1 MADDKKNPFLHAL
14 NSVIGDT
21 PQEEGVTPSMSPI
34 DFIAPSMFGAAVEA
48 APRILGNEI
57 GSVGPGVARLI
68 AKQAA
73 GESLSM
79 AEQIQLAAAK
89 SAVQGPAGGITNNVA
104 MQQAGTPFQEAAAAR
119 AAQAQAAARTPPRY
133 AEGGEVAPAPE
144 AVQAPLLTGEQRLA
158 QEQQAA
164 IAPPPAPAA
173 QVSSQ
178 VNMFNPQGDLVSVPA
193 HQAKAAESEGYKP
206 ATDQDVHKHMS
217 EEKYGGLGQQAIAGL
232 EGVGQGIAG
241 PLATAAELALGV
253 NKEDILGREEANP
266 TTNMIGQGVGL
277 VGGSFIGSTEARG
290 LMTLPKLAEMAGAKA
305 VGTLLPEF
313 ASKEAALMAAKA
325 TGDELAIKAARGA
338 LEQLPMSA
346 RLGGAATKAA
356 VENMVIQGSNETSK
370 MILQDPKQ
378 SVETALVDVGLA
390 GLIGGGIGG
399 AIGAVPP
406 LWKAANESKLGQ
418 ALRAIKNDAEGA
430 LDVETVRV
438 NPILRKGLATFGGV
452 SEKDIEAYAANRAAI
467 NAIPEA
473 DEIYQHALS
482 HVEDI
487 HAQVA
492 DAGLKANDAKAAF
505 SSLEQDM
512 KARYRADGY
521 DARVSE
527 RMAKQ
532 ALGAAQEKVA
542 IGIQEQALNASQ
554 PIVGA
559 VEALHNSVVEQSKA
573 AYELLNQETKQV
585 NLGDF
590 FAKGNKLIEDKLAEG
605 TLEAQAQASK
615 IQSYLDNVIMQH
627 SADAIPAPIAKKL
640 IQGLDAVSK
649 YDYNASAFDKGLSS
663 SYKQLRYELDSTL
676 KSQVPEYA
684 NLMKPLAKDVELLK
698 GLKNYGEESAALR
711 RLKGIKAP
719 DRYRSDMDLLR
730 QLEARTGTKFTDVIE
745 PYADPAKTKALLK
758 SIPEYAEHQ
767 KAASISQELK
777 DPRTIKALDEALSKS
792 PEYQKMVEAQTRL
805 AEAEEAKAAIK
816 GVTPTTLESKMA
828 AAARGKAEPNRIL
841 EQFPKLEG
849 KSLPELLELQ
859 KVKQSFEKGAMNGS
873 RNVNLYAGVVGS
885 IMGALGGHPMGGA
898 GIGATLG
905 GAADRYGPTVTK
917 KILDAYLDK
926 FGNVSK
932 LTGAQSTEAAH
943 LAMAK
948 FLASGQPPSA
958 EGFKAAADY
967 IQSIERGEAAITRAS
982 KAVFKAGR
990 EVLPQAMMP
999 KAKDREK
1006 LDKQLQSLQ
1015 VKPDGLY
1022 KTGGAA
1028 TQYMDDHGEHMG
1040 TTAANA
1046 VGYLNSIRPNNAPT
1060 TPLGKPLP
1068 VDPIKKA
1075 QYDRA
1080 LSIAQQ
1086 PLTVLD
1092 RLKKGTIVPAD
1103 VIALK
1108 TMYPALYTKFAT
1120 QLTDYMTQE
1129 MAKGHSI
1136 PYNTRLGLSLF
1147 LGQPLDGTMTAS
1159 AIMAAQMAQSG
1170 NQAPQQ
1176 GQQPQET
1183 MRPTQS
1189 GMKGLSKLAPTYLT
1203 PNQARQAA
1211 RAKPSH

>member
-14 NSVIGDT
+14 NGVIGDT

-34 DFIAPSMFGAAVEA
+34 DFIAPSMAGAMVEA

-57 GSVGPGVARLI
+57 GAAGPGVAQLI
-68 AKQAA
+68 AKEAA
-73 GESLSM
+73 GVPLNM
-79 AEQIQLAAAK
+79 AEQVQLAAAR
-89 SAVQGPAGGITNNVA
+89 SSVQGPAGGLTNGVA
-104 MQQAGTPFQEAAAAR
+104 MQQAGTPFQAAAAQN
-119 AAQAQAAARTPPRY
+119 ANLWQQATKTPARY
-133 AEGGEVAPAPE
+133 ADGGEIAPNTI
-144 AVQAPLLTGEQRLA
+144 QAPLLTGEQRLA
-158 QEQQAA
+158 QEAAAQAPSPMA
-164 IAPPPAPAA
+164 APPPPATP
-173 QVSSQ
+173 SNQ
-178 VNMFNPQGDLVSVPA
+178 VNMFNPHGDLVSVPA
-193 HQAKAAESEGYKP
+193 HQAKAAEGEGYRP
-206 ATDQDVHKHMS
+206 ASDEEVHKHVMDD
-217 EEKYGGLGQQAIAGL
+217 KYGGTGQQIIAGL
-232 EGVGQGIAG
+232 EGVGQGLAG
-241 PLATAAELALGV
+241 PLSTGAEVALGV

-266 TTNMIGQGVGL
+266 GTNMLGQTAGL
-277 VGGSFIGSTEARG
+277 VGGAFLGTTEARS
-290 LMTLPKLAEMAGAKA
+290 LMTLPKVAEMA
-305 VGTLLPEF
+305 
-313 ASKEAALMAAKA
+313 AAK
-325 TGDELAIKAARGA
+325 LAPEGVSVLGKIGSTAA
-338 LEQLPMSA
+338 
-346 RLGGAATKAA
+346 KAA

-399 AIGAVPP
+399 TIGAVPP

-418 ALRAIKNDAEGA
+418 ALRSIKGDAEGG
-430 LDVETVRV
+430 LDVDTVRV
-438 NPILRKGLATFGGV
+438 NPILRKTLATFGGV

-467 NAIPEA
+467 NSIPES
-473 DEIYQHALS
+473 DEIYQHALA

-487 HAQVA
+487 HARVA
-492 DAGLKANDAKAAF
+492 DAGLAANEAKSAF
-505 SSLEQDM
+505 SALESDM
-512 KARYRADGY
+512 KARYREQGF

-532 ALGAAQEKVA
+532 AMGAAQEKVA
-542 IGIQEQALNASQ
+542 SGIQEQALNASQ

-559 VEALHNSVVEQSKA
+559 VEDLHNSVVEQSKK

-585 NLGDF
+585 DLADF

-615 IQSYLDNVIMQH
+615 LQSYLDNVIMQH
-627 SADAIPAPIAKKL
+627 SADAIPAPVAKKL

-649 YDYNASAFDKGLSS
+649 YDYNASAFDKGLSA

-698 GLKNYGEESAALR
+698 GLKNYGEEASALR

-730 QLEARTGTKFTDVIE
+730 QLESRTGTKFTDAIE

-767 KAASISQELK
+767 KAASIAQELK
-777 DPRTIKALDEALSKS
+777 DPRTIKAMDDALAKS
-792 PEYQKMVEAQTRL
+792 PEYQKMVAAQTKL

-816 GVTPTTLESKMA
+816 GVTPATLESKMS

-859 KVKQSFEKGAMNGS
+859 KVKQAFEKGAMNGS

-917 KILDAYLDK
+917 QILDKYLDK
-926 FGNVSK
+926 FGSVPK
-932 LTGAQSTEAAH
+932 LTGAQSSEAAH

-948 FLASGQPPSA
+948 FLASGQAPSA
-958 EGFKAAADY
+958 EGFKAAMDY
-967 IQSIERGEAAITRAS
+967 IQSIERGEAAISRAS

-990 EVLPQAMMP
+990 EVLPQALIP

-1015 VKPDGLY
+1015 GKPDGLL
-1022 KTGGAA
+1022 KVGGAA
-1028 TQYMDDHGEHMG
+1028 THYMDDHGEHMG
-1040 TTAANA
+1040 ATAANA
-1046 VGYLNSIRPNNAPT
+1046 VGYLNSMRPNQTPT
-1060 TPLGKPLP
+1060 SPLGKPLP
-1068 VDPIKKA
+1068 VDPVKKA

-1092 RLKKGTIVPAD
+1092 RLQKGTILPSD
-1103 VIALK
+1103 VVALK
-1108 TMYPALYTKFAT
+1108 TMYPSLYTKFVT
-1120 QLTDYMTQE
+1120 QLTDHMTQQLARGE
-1129 MAKGHSI
+1129 PI
-1136 PYNTRLGLSLF
+1136 PYTTRLGLSVF
-1147 LGQPLDGTMTAS
+1147 MAQPLDGTMTPA
-1159 AIMAAQMAQSG
+1159 AIMAAQ
-1170 NQAPQQ
+1170 APQMAA
-1176 GQQPQET
+1176 QQQKQMNGSPDTLRPSQAGMNGLAKIPQSY
-1183 MRPTQS
+1183 Q
-1189 GMKGLSKLAPTYLT
+1189 T
-1203 PNQARQAA
+1203 PNQARAAA